1 MERLAEGPLGM
12 RLRLIGVPT
21 SAGAYGVGQELAPQV
36 LRDCGLVG
44 LIEMEVVDDGDLT
57 NKPFRP
63 DPDNPRAQNI
73 ESVVAVARSVS
84 DLVGSAL
91 EDGDIPLVIGG
102 DCTITLGVVAAV
114 VAAMPDATLAYFDGD
129 VDMSTPKTT
138 RSGVLD
144 AMGVAHL
151 LNVEGVDPRLA
162 GLRSDKPLI
171 RGEKLALIGYEA
183 GDLHEEHGRLLKD
196 RSVGLFPASQ
206 LRNDLLATLDRI
218 DEFLEAGPRIVHFDV
233 DAVDSIELP
242 LAEFPHFNAGVSV
255 EMTEQVLK
263 RLCEPPQL
271 AALVV
276 TEANPRRDPNND
288 YMPVL
293 ARLIADALNTHAD

>member
-1 MERLAEGPLGM
+1 M

-21 SAGAYGVGQELAPQV
+21 SAAAYGVGQELAPQA

-44 LIEMEVVDDGDLT
+44 LIDIELVDGGDLT
-57 NKPFRP
+57 KTPFQP

-73 ESVVAVARSVS
+73 ESVVAIAREVS
-84 DLVGSAL
+84 DVVGTAL
-91 EDGDIPLVIGG
+91 EDGDVPLVIGG

-129 VDMSTPKTT
+129 VDMSTPETT

-183 GDLHEEHGRLLKD
+183 GDVPEEHGRLLKD
-196 RSVGLFPASQ
+196 RGVGLFPASR
-206 LRNDLLATLDRI
+206 LRTDLSATLDSI
-218 DEFLEAGPRIVHFDV
+218 DAFLEAGPRIVHFDV

-255 EMTEQVLK
+255 ETTGEVLK
-263 RLCEPPQL
+263 RLCKTPQL

-276 TEANPRRDPNND
+276 TEANPRRDPNSN

-293 ARLIADALNTHAD
+293 ARLIADSLNTHAG

>member
-1 MERLAEGPLGM
+1 M

-21 SAGAYGVGQELAPQV
+21 SAAAYGVGQELAPQA

-44 LIEMEVVDDGDLT
+44 LIDIELVDGGDLT
-57 NKPFRP
+57 KTPFQP

-73 ESVVAVARSVS
+73 ESVVAIAREVS
-84 DLVGSAL
+84 DVVGTAL
-91 EDGDIPLVIGG
+91 EDGDVPLVIGG

-129 VDMSTPKTT
+129 VDMSTPETT

-183 GDLHEEHGRLLKD
+183 GDVPEEHGRLLKD
-196 RSVGLFPASQ
+196 RGVGLFPASR
-206 LRNDLLATLDRI
+206 LRTDLSATLDS
-218 DEFLEAGPRIVHFDV
+218 FDV

-242 LAEFPHFNAGVSV
+242 LAEFPHSNAGVSV
-255 EMTEQVLK
+255 ETTGEVLK
-263 RLCEPPQL
+263 RLCKTPQL

-276 TEANPRRDPNND
+276 TEANPRRDPNSN

-293 ARLIADALNTHAD
+293 ARLIADSLNTHAG